1 MKDDKLESLAK
12 EIRQIG
18 DDDDDDYKV
27 EDGGDINLNIK
38 EDNF

>member
-1 MKDDKLESLAK
+1 MAK

-18 DDDDDDYKV
+18 DDDDDDDYKV

-38 EDNF
+38 EDNL

>member
-1 MKDDKLESLAK
+1 MAK

-18 DDDDDDYKV
+18 DDDDDDDYKV

-38 EDNF
+38 EDN